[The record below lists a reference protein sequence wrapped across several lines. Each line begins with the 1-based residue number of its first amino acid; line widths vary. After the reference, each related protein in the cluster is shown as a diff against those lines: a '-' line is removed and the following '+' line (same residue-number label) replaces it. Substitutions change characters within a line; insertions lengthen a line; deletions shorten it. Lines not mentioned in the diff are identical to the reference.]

1 MKHAISASR
10 LPLKAMIFA
19 LLWVVVGPPDLAFA
33 KIYKYTDDQG
43 KTHFTDSPNSIPLKY
58 RKKNSLKKFKEIAPS
73 PDAATSSPG
82 PKGTA
87 PKGTAGSGAGP
98 DSAGQK
104 DEGLDAKQVQLVK
117 KSIKVLQK
125 GVALAERYKGAVPN
139 FPNGQGAVIA
149 IQNNLPEKQSLTK
162 ELAGTKVKA
171 LLPVQAFLQQSVA
184 TDKETR
190 GIGAGI
196 QTRIMG
202 ILNRIQSEGQKQAAF
217 IKQLEQALKDSEKK
231 KAEVKAKAQKK

>member
-10 LPLKAMIFA
+10 LPLKAMILA
-19 LLWVVVGPPDLAFA
+19 LLWVVVGPPDIDFA

-58 RKKNSLKKFKEIAPS
+58 RKKNSLKKFKELAPS
-73 PDAATSSPG
+73 PDASTSSPA

-87 PKGTAGSGAGP
+87 PKGTAGGAGP
-98 DSAGQK
+98 GSADQK

-117 KSIKVLQK
+117 KSIKVLEK
-125 GVALAERYKGAVPN
+125 GVALAERYKGAQAN
-139 FPNGQGAVIA
+139 ASIGRGAVA
-149 IQNNLPEKQSLTK
+149 VIQGNLPERESLAK

-171 LLPVQAFLQQSVA
+171 LQPVQAFLQQSVA

-190 GIGAGI
+190 GIGAGL

-217 IKQLEQALKDSEKK
+217 IKKLEQALKDSEKK
-231 KAEVKAKAQKK
+231 KAEEKAKAQKK